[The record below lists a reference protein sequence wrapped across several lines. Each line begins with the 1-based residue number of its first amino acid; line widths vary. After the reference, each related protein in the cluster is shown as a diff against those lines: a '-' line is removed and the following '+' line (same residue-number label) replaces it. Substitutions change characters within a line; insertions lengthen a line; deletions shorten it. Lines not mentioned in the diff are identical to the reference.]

1 MSRHASIVCEF
12 CQTDMRKNL
21 LAPHVKAK
29 HAREVAQLMLEQWK
43 ESATC
48 NMIQLM
54 THFTPSKRIWI
65 HSKMYPGCFYLFG
78 IKPMFFTDEEDH
90 SSYVAC
96 EANMVAHGQFLEEIS
111 QAITLYDLMQIGKPL
126 VFTCPEMIGLQKEVR
141 DLTNEMKTKRAE
153 YDDHLSLLKKEAAD
167 LRELLTLSMD
177 ESVTPYRVLQEQCA
191 TLRAQA
197 VEARQKCSIWME
209 ECEDLEEKLREEYL
223 EKTKAQSNEL
233 LGLYEAIGKAREMNE
248 SLQSKF
254 KRAVADGVEKE
265 RQKEIAEKE
274 KKKADKEKE
283 KVKKAL
289 KAKEAK
295 KKLKKAQA
303 IAKAELDSDDSD
315 SDSDSDSDDD

>member
-1 MSRHASIVCEF
+1 MSRHTSVVCEF
-12 CQTDMRKNL
+12 CHTEVRKNL

-29 HAREVAQLMLEQWK
+29 HTREVAQLMLEQWK

-54 THFTPSKRIWI
+54 TQFAPSKRIWI
-65 HSKMYPGCFYLFG
+65 HSKMYPGSFYLFG
-78 IKPMFFTDEEDH
+78 VKPAFFMDDDEH
-90 SSYVAC
+90 SSYIAC
-96 EANMVAHGQFLEEIS
+96 QANMVAHEQFLEEVS

-126 VFTCPEMIGLQKEVR
+126 VFTCPETVGIQKQVTQ
-141 DLTNEMKTKRAE
+141 LTEQLEKDTEEHAK
-153 YDDHLSLLKKEAAD
+153 HLAVLKQETAD

-177 ESVTPYRVLQEQCA
+177 ESVTPYRVLQEQCM

-265 RQKEIAEKE
+265 RQKEKDAKE
-274 KKKADKEKE
+274 KKKATKEKE
-283 KVKKAL
+283 KRKAKKA
-289 KAKEAK
+289 AK
-295 KKLKKAQA
+295 L
-303 IAKAELDSDDSD
+303 AKALAESD